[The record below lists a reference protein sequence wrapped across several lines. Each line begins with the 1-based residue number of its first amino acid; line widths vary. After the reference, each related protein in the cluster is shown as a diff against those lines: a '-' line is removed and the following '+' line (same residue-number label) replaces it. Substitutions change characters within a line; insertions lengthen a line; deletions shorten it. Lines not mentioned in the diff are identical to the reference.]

1 MWYVPLPGAGAV
13 SFSPTH
19 TVPMRN
25 SKCTGGSDNDD
36 GDSGPDEDKTE
47 EVDMHFSFPPLI
59 LLLKLMLLECA

>member
-1 MWYVPLPGAGAV
+1 
-13 SFSPTH
+13 
-19 TVPMRN
+19 MRN